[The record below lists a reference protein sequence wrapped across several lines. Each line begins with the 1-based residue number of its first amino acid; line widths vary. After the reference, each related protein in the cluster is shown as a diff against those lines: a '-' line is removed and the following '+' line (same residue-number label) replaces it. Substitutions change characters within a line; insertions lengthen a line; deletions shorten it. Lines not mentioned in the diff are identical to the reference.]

1 MKHRYFLDDLFGV
14 SVMYDAILF
23 IVMVS
28 LSGVILLPALRSP
41 TMVETSIETH
51 REQVVDEALHTFLVS
66 RADCFDYTLCGDL
79 IDNIAG
85 SIGIDNSSD
94 GLYSSITSW
103 LLGHEQRHKTYAALV
118 AENLGCQFQLPF
130 TLLGSHRLNIF
141 TGDFDRQLTNET
153 TRFFSSVLGDKY
165 RFNFTAWYH
174 PIKGV
179 PFGGELSIGDHPPT
193 TDCYVAQS
201 IIMMPY
207 SPVLSFGNHTIV
219 FTKHW
224 LKQQLFSEE
233 TGLGQSSIPG
243 IANMTLVLENY
254 THGQPPYDTRE
265 QAIPALQ
272 ENISLLVYGFLI
284 NGITNATNVTV
295 FPGIVNI
302 TLTYG
307 FEKIKNMA
315 KTFVS
320 ETLNET
326 FGEAIRLVD
335 RLFGSLNETA
345 NNPVS
350 QWILQQLNTTLNGM
364 LNGTFT
370 SLDEVFGACEAKIK
384 EQVTELVKSF
394 LDSYIETFV
403 IFVFDVV
410 DTVEDFADIVVDWL
424 LDRICLNTADV
435 TLTIWAVRE

>member
-1 MKHRYFLDDLFGV
+1 MKHRCFLNNLFGV

-41 TMVETSIETH
+41 TAVESSVEKH

-66 RADCFDYTLCGDL
+66 RADSFEYTLCSDL
-79 IDNIAG
+79 IDDVAG
-85 SIGIDNSSD
+85 NIGIDNSSG
-94 GLYSSITSW
+94 GLYSSITRW

-130 TLLGSHRLNIF
+130 TFFGSHRLNIF
-141 TGDFDRQLTNET
+141 TGDFDRQLSNET
-153 TRFFSSVLGDKY
+153 KRFFSSVLGDKY
-165 RFNFTAWYH
+165 RFNFTAHYH

-193 TDCYVAQS
+193 TDCYVAHS

-224 LKQQLFSEE
+224 LKHQLFSEE
-233 TGLGQSSIPG
+233 TGFGRSSIPA
-243 IANMTLVLENY
+243 IANMTLVFENY
-254 THGQPPYDTRE
+254 TNGHPPYDTRE
-265 QAIPALQ
+265 HAIPAIQ
-272 ENISLLVYGFLI
+272 ENLSSLVYGFLI
-284 NGITNATNVTV
+284 SGITNTSNVTI
-295 FPGIVNI
+295 FPGIINI

-307 FEKIKNMA
+307 FEKIKNIT
-315 KTFVS
+315 KKFLN

-326 FGEAIRLVD
+326 FGEAIRLID

-345 NNPVS
+345 DNPLS
-350 QWILQQLNTTLNGM
+350 QWILQELNTTIHGM
-364 LNGTFT
+364 FNGTFN
-370 SLDEVFGACEAKIK
+370 SLDEALDACEAKIK
-384 EQVTELVKSF
+384 EQVTALVKSF

-403 IFVFDVV
+403 IFMFNVIDAVV
-410 DTVEDFADIVVDWL
+410 DFADMLVDWL
-424 LDRICLNTADV
+424 FDRICLNAADA